1 MAVWLTIARDDHAVD
16 LASLERHYDRAG
28 KAAADYVGDPS
39 AIVTVKDSGSVLY
52 YTGRPT
58 VSWDTLDPADL
69 DRALAFVGEQGYPPY
84 LLFEIDEEETFR
96 ERFGRVSVIGRLD
109 WPPKVQVGR
118 SIRIY
123 DPLDRERFLA
133 DGRVRTEYVQD
144 AR

>member
-1 MAVWLTIARDDHAVD
+1 
-16 LASLERHYDRAG
+16 
-28 KAAADYVGDPS
+28 
-39 AIVTVKDSGSVLY
+39 VTVKDSGSVLY